1 MTLLQE
7 GKMLLLEVLSIR
19 EQVAT
24 EAFHA
29 SEYSEF
35 TEGARQAW
43 LCMGQLCQ
51 DSHPRLCEPVL
62 SKATAGSVSSQF
74 CSPFGPHCT
83 QSPAHPYS
91 PTMPL
96 TPSIPLGS
104 TVTNIFITCGHMP
117 PALCL
122 CSKPQVPKS
131 PLPSLPRS
139 FVPSGDIT

>member
-1 MTLLQE
+1 MF
-7 GKMLLLEVLSIR
+7 LLEVLSIR

-24 EAFHA
+24 EVFHA

-51 DSHPRLCEPVL
+51 DSHLRLCKPAL
-62 SKATAGSVSSQF
+62 SEATPGSVSS
-74 CSPFGPHCT
+74 SSAPLGPHCT

-91 PTMPL
+91 PTVSL

-104 TVTNIFITCGHMP
+104 IVPNIFITCGHMP

-122 CSKPQVPKS
+122 CSKPQVPKFL
-131 PLPSLPRS
+131 LPSLPRS